1 MSNKI
6 PFSVGDS
13 VVVKAGV
20 TEEDTKIDMS
30 GWQGRV
36 VEVDTQENI
45 VVVDWDSITLR
56 NMPASYIELC
66 EEEGYGWTQYY
77 LLPSDIEPAT
87 ARDRDEDVEAA
98 IEELSG
104 DHAWEWLGEEGK
116 AIQAILKGI
125 DPDDEME
132 LMERWGEHLGKALKF
147 PFEATVDEAQ
157 ERGPLRAGDTVR
169 VRKISEVDDLYG
181 VLVDVQSPRG
191 NYVCPLCDLA
201 TVDEN
206 SPNHDPLQLY
216 RVWFA
221 NR

>member
-6 PFSVGDS
+6 PFKVGES

-36 VEVDTQENI
+36 VEVDTKDNI

-56 NMPASYIELC
+56 QMPTSYLELC

-77 LLPSDIEPAT
+77 LLPSDIELAI
-87 ARDRDEDVEAA
+87 ARDSEEEVEAA

-104 DHAWEWLGEEGK
+104 EHAWEWLGEEGK
-116 AIQAILKGI
+116 AIQAVLKGI
-125 DPDDEME
+125 DRDDDTA
-132 LMERWGEHLGKALKF
+132 LLQKWSAHLGKALKF

-157 ERGPLRAGDTVR
+157 ERGPLRTGDQVR
-169 VRKISEVDDLYG
+169 VRKISEVDDRYG
-181 VLVDVQSPRG
+181 ILVDVQSPRG
-191 NYVCPLCDLA
+191 NYVFPLCDLA
-201 TVDEN
+201 AVDEN
-206 SPNHDPLQLY
+206 SPNHEPLHLY

>member
-1 MSNKI
+1 MSNITSFKI
-6 PFSVGDS
+6 GDS

-36 VEVDTQENI
+36 VEVDTKEDI

-56 NMPASYIELC
+56 NMPPSYIQRC

-87 ARDRDEDVEAA
+87 ARDSEEDVEEA
-98 IEELSG
+98 IEELSA
-104 DHAWEWLGEEGK
+104 DHEWEYLGEEGQ
-116 AIQAILKGI
+116 AIQAVLQDV
-125 DPDDEME
+125 DPDDEMA
-132 LMERWGEHLGKALKF
+132 LLDRWGEHLGKALKF
-147 PFEATVDEAQ
+147 PFEAKVDEWQ
-157 ERGPLRAGDTVR
+157 ERGPLRSGDKVR
-169 VRKISEVDDLYG
+169 VRKISEVDDHYG
-181 VLVDVQSPRG
+181 ILVDVQSPRG
-191 NYVCPLCDLA
+191 HYVFPLCDLA